1 MRCGVS
7 LLVPWRHCAPE
18 VACASATALAEVRR
32 SRGRYDGAMS
42 SVQINGDQGGHTR
55 SATVP
60 PGTLV
65 FTAGAAPID
74 ADGQTVHPGDVSR
87 QARQCMI
94 NLQAALEEAGTG
106 LGDVAKVTVFVA
118 ERLQV
123 DLVVAWD
130 AVTEAFG
137 DHKPAGSLL
146 GVSVLAYD
154 DQLVEIEAVAVVPA
168 S

>member
-7 LLVPWRHCAPE
+7 LQVPWRHCAPDAAH
-18 VACASATALAEVRR
+18 VSATARAAGR
-32 SRGRYDGAMS
+32 SGRKRYDDAMS

-74 ADGQTVHPGDVSR
+74 ADGATVHPGDVSK
-87 QARQCMI
+87 QARQCMV
-94 NLQAALEEAGTG
+94 NLRAAIEEAGAS
-106 LGDVAKVTVFVA
+106 LDDVIKVTVFVA
-118 ERLQV
+118 ENLQA
-123 DLVVAWD
+123 DLSVAWD
-130 AVTEAFG
+130 EVTAAFG

-146 GVSVLAYD
+146 GVTVLAYD
-154 DQLVEIEAVAVVPA
+154 EQLVEIEAVAVVPT

>member
-1 MRCGVS
+1 
-7 LLVPWRHCAPE
+7 
-18 VACASATALAEVRR
+18 
-32 SRGRYDGAMS
+32 MS

-60 PGTLV
+60 SGTLI

-74 ADGQTVHPGDVSR
+74 ADGQTVHPGDVSK
-87 QARQCMI
+87 QARQCML
-94 NLQAALEEAGTG
+94 NLQIAVEEAGAT

-118 ERLQV
+118 ETLQA
-123 DLVVAWD
+123 DLEVAWD
-130 AVTEAFG
+130 VVTEAFG
-137 DHKPAGSLL
+137 NHKPAGSLL